1 MSAKKSS
8 HSVFLLYAHRMEIDP
23 KNLSKWLKTNGLIDR
38 KKFAEMLGVSIK
50 TTYQWTSGSDPVPQ
64 IYQAKIMSMIEG
76 QPKANPYPE
85 KNRLIFEISEERMRE
100 YEIAAAMEG
109 MPLRQWLMNVADEA
123 AKQNKPLPNPSAGN
137 FFRVAEDPA
146 EYGKGKQE
154 K

>member
-8 HSVFLLYAHRMEIDP
+8 HSGFLLYAHRMEIDP
-23 KNLSKWLKTNGLIDR
+23 KKLSKWLKTNGLINR
-38 KKFAEMLGVSIK
+38 KQFAEMLGVSIK

-76 QPKANPYPE
+76 QSKADPYPE

-109 MPLRQWLMNVADEA
+109 LPLRQWLMNVADEA
-123 AKQNKPLPNPSAGN
+123 AQQNKPLPSSSDGN
-137 FFRVAEDPA
+137 FSRVE
-146 EYGKGKQE
+146 EFEKGE
-154 K
+154 LRE